1 MSSST
6 IWKYPLPLDLLDPD
20 DAIVHQIPEG
30 AETLTVGVDPA
41 GLSPRSPTTNR
52 TTRPGLAIWLAVDPD
67 APREARR
74 FRVVGT
80 GWEIRRA
87 PIEVAAL
94 YVGSVIDRGF
104 AWHVL
109 DLGAP
114 ALDPGGPGPRSLGD
128 GTPEVGADG

>member
-1 MSSST
+1 MPSQ

-41 GLSPRSPTTNR
+41 GL
-52 TTRPGLAIWLAVDPD
+52 GLAIWLAVDPD
-67 APREARR
+67 APHEDRR
-74 FRVVGT
+74 FRIAGT
-80 GWEIRRA
+80 GWEIDRS
-87 PIEVAAL
+87 PFEVAAL
-94 YVGSVIDRGF
+94 YVGSVIDHGF
-104 AWHVL
+104 VWHVL

-128 GTPEVGADG
+128 GTPEVGSDG